1 MLAIC
6 IVRDKNVTKEAQVTG
21 LTNGCYICLNVTY
34 VAKLLICSYN
44 QIVFRGPLEI
54 IAKVG

>member
-21 LTNGCYICLNVTY
+21 LTNSCYICLNVFSEF
-34 VAKLLICSYN
+34 CSYN
-44 QIVFRGPLEI
+44 QIVFSGPLEI